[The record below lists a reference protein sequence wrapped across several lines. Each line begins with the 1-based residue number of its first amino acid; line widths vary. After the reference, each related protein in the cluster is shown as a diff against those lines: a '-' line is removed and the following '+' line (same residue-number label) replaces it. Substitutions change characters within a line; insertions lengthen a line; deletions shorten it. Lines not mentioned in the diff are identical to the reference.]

1 MNVLPMNK
9 NLHNNDDLFR
19 KAYQSYEDEPSPEVW
34 EKINAQLDKRD
45 ALYFRSRM
53 AMWKRIA
60 AMLCVLLS
68 AFIAYE
74 LFFAGNRSSNPEHS
88 DLAGKNALLQQET
101 GAAKKQQ
108 DSFGGW
114 HDSISMTDS
123 VRTGLTANKK
133 TGRYAYKKISGI
145 DYKKSFY
152 ALPGKSAAHAN
163 DESLAKSE
171 PGNNQRPQDFYEA
184 DSLDKASFSSNEINA
199 DEKQP
204 AVVFGQ
210 HNSDTSFN
218 KTNTIAGKKSA
229 PPKQIF
235 SKYWSLT
242 PYVSVDFIGQRLDN
256 DGSFPE
262 PVQPAVLKRREHH
275 EPSFSAGFFAGYH
288 VTKKLSL
295 KTGLLYANS
304 STAIAPQTL
313 HAAASDNKGYELIT
327 TAGYVYLDKVFG
339 QTAVPGDSV
348 AATNTEHHIAS
359 LNIPL
364 MAAYTIN
371 PQSRLTVTPG
381 AGLYTHIIL
390 GSKIETEIKKDGNR
404 QTVSLTNFK
413 GQRPAYFSFAADA
426 AIGYKLN
433 KKLSLAVIPSFNY
446 AITSITSKNAVKTY
460 PYTFRM
466 GAGITWNLED

>member
-1 MNVLPMNK
+1 MNILPMNK
-9 NLHNNDDLFR
+9 NLHDDNDLFR

-45 ALYFRSRM
+45 ALYFKNRT
-53 AMWKRIA
+53 AMWKRIT
-60 AMLCVLLS
+60 AMLCVLL
-68 AFIAYE
+68 ATFITYE
-74 LFFAGNRSSNPEHS
+74 LFFAGNRSSSPDDNN
-88 DLAGKNALLQQET
+88 LAGKHTLVQQENS
-101 GAAKKQQ
+101 AAKKQQ
-108 DSFGGW
+108 DSFAGV
-114 HDSISMTDS
+114 HDSIFMTNS
-123 VRTGLTANKK
+123 ARTGLTASKK

-145 DYKKSFY
+145 DYKSSFY
-152 ALPGKSAAHAN
+152 TLPGKSAAHAN
-163 DESLAKSE
+163 DESIAKSE
-171 PGNNQRPQDFYEA
+171 PGNNQHLQDFYNT
-184 DSLDKASFSSNEINA
+184 DSLDETAFSANKINA

-204 AVVFGQ
+204 AVASEQ
-210 HNSDTSFN
+210 NNSDTSFN
-218 KTNTIAGKKSA
+218 TTNTIAGKTTA
-229 PPKQIF
+229 PAKQVF

-262 PVQPAVLKRREHH
+262 PVQPAVLAQREHH

-288 VTKKLSL
+288 FTKKLSF

-304 STAIAPQTL
+304 STAIASQTL
-313 HAAASDNKGYELIT
+313 HAASDNKGYELIT

-339 QTAVPGDSV
+339 QTAIPGDSV
-348 AATNTEHHIAS
+348 AATNTEHHITS

-381 AGLYTHIIL
+381 AGIYTHIIL

-426 AIGYKLN
+426 AIGYKIN

-446 AITSITSKNAVKTY
+446 ATTSITSKNAVKTY